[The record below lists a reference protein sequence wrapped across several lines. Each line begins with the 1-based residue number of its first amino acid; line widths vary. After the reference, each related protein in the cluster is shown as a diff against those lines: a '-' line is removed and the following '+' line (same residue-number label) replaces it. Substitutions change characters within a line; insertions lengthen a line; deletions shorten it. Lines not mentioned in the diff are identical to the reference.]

1 MIGLGLMIRTLVTVV
16 EGVGSCT
23 VVMAMTMNCDCC
35 SVLVGYLLNNK
46 CKCKRYGSG
55 KSDSQSLAER
65 LQMLSSRKREISI
78 RISYFAHSATCCIK
92 FRVCSEHEEWLMS
105 TYWVSE
111 YRERL
116 LKTTHTPDESS
127 SRPTNRSRFQCF
139 NRCSHS

>member
-46 CKCKRYGSG
+46 CKCKRYGRG

-65 LQMLSSRKREISI
+65 LQMLSSRKRERYQYESVILHIQPHAALS
-78 RISYFAHSATCCIK
+78 FG
-92 FRVCSEHEEWLMS
+92 FVPS
-105 TYWVSE
+105 T
-111 YRERL
+111 RN
-116 LKTTHTPDESS
+116 D
-127 SRPTNRSRFQCF
+127 
-139 NRCSHS
+139 